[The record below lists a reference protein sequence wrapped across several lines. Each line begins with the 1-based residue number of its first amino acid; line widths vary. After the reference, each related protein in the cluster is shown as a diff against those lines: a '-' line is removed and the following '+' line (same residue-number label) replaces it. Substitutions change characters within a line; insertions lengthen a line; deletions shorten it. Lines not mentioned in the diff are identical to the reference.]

1 MGPGSKRHVHETIE
15 LLQLLIRN
23 ACVNDGTVGSGQEVR
38 NADALVA
45 VLDGPGVEIER
56 FEPAPGRVSLVARI
70 DGSDPAAPSLLL
82 HAHTDV
88 VAADPEEWSFDPF
101 AGDVVDGMVRGRG
114 AIDMLGYASTMA
126 IAMRQLADEGFRPAG
141 TLIFAAT
148 ADQEAQ
154 SQLGTAWLVDH
165 HPDAVRADYAVTES
179 GGYPIPGPVGVALPV
194 IVSEKGSHW
203 FDVRVEGRPSRP
215 QVADP
220 GGAVVLAAEMV
231 RRIDSYRPSGDVPA
245 TFRRFLEDSGWAGL
259 LGGLLDPGPA
269 REAILD
275 ALPDELALM
284 FDASTRPILS
294 TTSIHGDRTPHLG
307 APTVR
312 LEVNV
317 RTLPH
322 TDAGE
327 AEAVL
332 RDALGDTAEH
342 ATISLIRG
350 ETGTSSPVDTPLW
363 EALRGITAGIYPDGP
378 LVPFMNIGGS
388 DARFFRRLGA
398 VVYGAGL
405 YSQRVI
411 SSDFF
416 SMIHGVD
423 EQVDVESLALMR
435 DLWTGLARDLLQP

>member
-1 MGPGSKRHVHETIE
+1 MHEATE
-15 LLQLLIRN
+15 LLQALIRN

-38 NADALVA
+38 NADTLMS
-45 VLDGPGVEIER
+45 VLEGPGIEVER
-56 FEPAPGRVSLVARI
+56 FEPEPARVNLVARI
-70 DGSDPAAPSLLL
+70 EGSDKGAPILLL

-88 VAADPEEWSFDPF
+88 VPADPDEWSFDPF

-114 AIDMLGYASTMA
+114 AIDLLGYAST
-126 IAMRQLADEGFRPAG
+126 IATSMRHLANQGFRPAG

-154 SQLGTAWLVDH
+154 SDLGSRWLVEH
-165 HPDAVRADYAVTES
+165 HPDAVRADYAITES
-179 GGYPIPGPVGVALPV
+179 GGFPIPGPVGVALPV

-203 FDVRVEGRPSRP
+203 FDVRVDGRRSRP

-220 GGAVVLAAEMV
+220 GGSVVLAAEMI
-231 RRIDSYRPSGDVPA
+231 RRIDAYRPAGDVPT
-245 TFRRFLEDSGWAGL
+245 TFRDFLEASGWAGL
-259 LGGLLDPGPA
+259 LGALLDAGPE

-294 TTSIHGDRTPHLG
+294 TASVHGERTPHLG
-307 APTVR
+307 APTVL

-322 TDAGE
+322 TDAGD
-327 AEAVL
+327 AEAML
-332 RDALGDTAEH
+332 REALGDIAER
-342 ATISLIRG
+342 ATITLIRG
-350 ETGTSSPVDTPLW
+350 EAGTSSPVDTPLW
-363 EALRGITAGIYPDGP
+363 EALRGITARIYPDGP

-405 YSQRVI
+405 YSDRVI
-411 SSDFF
+411 SGDFF

-423 EQVDVESLALMR
+423 EAVDVESLALMS
-435 DLWTGLARDLLQP
+435 DLWVGLARDLLDP